1 MRSPLTSTAP
11 SRLRL
16 ALRLLCLSA
25 CAPASAACA
34 SSPALHAAD
43 TGDHAAL
50 GTAVAEREKRGDLSN
65 GEAASLARTVASRDL
80 RDAKGQD
87 AVARVE
93 GARTCARELRDP
105 LEDRAAV
112 HDEAGAAAALALL
125 DAGELSQDDARTFA
139 TDPRPEWRAVGA
151 RALVR
156 SEDRELRLRAILDPD
171 PRVRRQAVRA
181 ARDDQDP
188 NDLAV
193 LAEAARVDPDPL
205 VRTEAVRAMVALEP
219 LPAGE
224 LADALR
230 DLWPRADE
238 GLREDIAIAWASP
251 RVWDQGGREALLT
264 LVASGHGPGV
274 VEGAAAIL
282 RNGTMGGEVVTEATA
297 QIERAILQGSRERRQ
312 QAIAGAPLERPELLA
327 AVKKA
332 SEDGDLQVRVAALSR
347 LAEGKQ
353 PGAIDGLVALAG
365 PGSPV
370 AQRARFALASLGDRR
385 VQAWVE
391 QDLQS
396 TDASARLG
404 AATTLS
410 TMGVAARAAPLLAD
424 ADADVRVKAACTIL
438 TAARRD

>member
-1 MRSPLTSTAP
+1 MRSPLTST
-11 SRLRL
+11 SRLRPV
-16 ALRLLCLSA
+16 LLLPILLSG
-25 CAPASAACA
+25 ACA
-34 SSPALHAAD
+34 SSPALRAAD
-43 TGDHAAL
+43 SGDRAAL
-50 GTAVAEREKRGDLSN
+50 TTAVAEREQRGDLSN
-65 GEAASLARTVASRDL
+65 GEAASLSRTVASRDL
-80 RDAKGQD
+80 HAAKGPD
-87 AVARVE
+87 AVALVE
-93 GARTCARELRDP
+93 AARPCARELRSP
-105 LEDRAAV
+105 LEDLMAT
-112 HDEAGAAAALALL
+112 HDDAGALAALALL
-125 DAGELSQDDARTFA
+125 DAGELSQDDARPLA
-139 TDPRPEWRAVGA
+139 TDPIAGWRAVGA

-156 SEDRELRLRAILDPD
+156 SEDRALRLQALVDPD

-181 ARDDQDP
+181 AREDQDP
-188 NDLAV
+188 NDLGV
-193 LAEAARVDPDPL
+193 LSEAARVDPEPI
-205 VRTEAVRAMVALEP
+205 VRTEAVRAMVELEP
-219 LPAGE
+219 LPPGE

-251 RVWDQGGREALLT
+251 RVWDQGGSEALLT

-282 RNGTMGGEVVTEATA
+282 RNETMGGEVVMEAIA
-297 QIERAILQGSRERRQ
+297 QMERAILQGSRERRQ
-312 QAIAGAPLERPELLA
+312 QAIAGAPLARPELLA

-353 PGAIDGLVALAG
+353 AGASAAIDALVALAG

-370 AQRARFALASLGDRR
+370 AARARFALASLGDRR

-391 QDLQS
+391 QDLKS
-396 TDASARLG
+396 DSATDRLG

-424 ADADVRVKAACTIL
+424 ADATVRVKVACTIL
-438 TAARRD
+438 LGARRD